1 MCGMAVSVS
10 LLLRLVEGL
19 AGVAVLWTE
28 AGEKAVG
35 GRVRLAQSVVVRRR
49 LGVVVVNEY
58 NCKADDK

>member
-49 LGVVVVNEY
+49 LGVVVVNE
-58 NCKADDK
+58 